1 MRNFPCPFD
10 RQLKFQFDIST
21 LSVLFTISF
30 TLHSHFVLLIFDK
43 LCSFSHTHTLAG
55 QMTRR
60 SSGDCSSAAQV
71 QLEEQQ
77 EPVGDL
83 QDLCAFCL
91 YPKHDPV
98 WLLCRHSF
106 CRSCLHLY
114 RQAIDWP
121 AKSCPLCRR
130 SLSEPPP
137 PRRRRC
143 CSGKKKQQLCLKHV
157 SEVSQQFLT
166 PLFTF
171 PSTLSTGA
179 CCCCCCWRYSC
190 SALARSFCS

>member
-1 MRNFPCPFD
+1 M
-10 RQLKFQFDIST
+10 
-21 LSVLFTISF
+21 ISF
-30 TLHSHFVLLIFDK
+30 ALSY
-43 LCSFSHTHTLAG
+43 THTLAG

-71 QLEEQQ
+71 QQKEQQ
-77 EPVGDL
+77 QEELEPVGDL

-114 RQAIDWP
+114 RQALDWP

-137 PRRRRC
+137 PRCHRC
-143 CSGKKKQQLCLKHV
+143 CSGKKKQQQLCLKHV
-157 SEVSQQFLT
+157 SEVSLQFLT

-171 PSTLSTGA
+171 PSPPQHWRMLLLLLLALLLLSFGPFFLLLIY
-179 CCCCCCWRYSC
+179 W
-190 SALARSFCS
+190 